1 MEIKDF
7 EGLTQHLVS
16 WIQDQAKASGL
27 PNGVVGISGGV
38 DSALVFALC
47 VRALPLTV
55 GVKMPCGSSRDSL
68 DRANELFAAM
78 RSKGFNFM
86 EYEID
91 LQDSFRSIITQA
103 AGQYGV
109 EFDGSDATVARMR
122 AQHGAL
128 RSCLRAPVLD
138 YFGKRHDGLVYG
150 TGNRDEDALFR
161 YYQKRGDGAV
171 DNNPIVCL
179 HKSEVWALSEYLG
192 VPASIVKAVPT
203 ADLWGPDAGQ
213 TDEDELG
220 ITYQEIEWVTQLN
233 DSANV
238 LAAREECGSFTVF
251 ADRYT
256 AFTKRQLEVIE
267 KTYHAERV
275 SRHKAS
281 PPPGPSRDSVR
292 SFF

>member
-1 MEIKDF
+1 MEIKDY
-7 EGLTQHLVS
+7 EGLTQHLVG

-27 PNGVVGISGGV
+27 PHGVVGISGGV

-55 GVKMPCGSSRDSL
+55 GVKMPCGSSRDSI
-68 DRANELFAAM
+68 DRANELFEAM
-78 RSKGFNFM
+78 RSKGFKFI

-91 LQDSFRSIITQA
+91 LQDAFKSIVGQA
-103 AGQYGV
+103 AQQWGNGRFAGV
-109 EFDGSDATVARMR
+109 SQQR
-122 AQHGAL
+122 AEEGAL

-138 YFGKRHDGLVYG
+138 YFGKKHSGLVYG

-179 HKSEVWALSEYLG
+179 HKSEVWALSDYLG
-192 VPASIVKAVPT
+192 VPQSIVKAVPT

-213 TDEDELG
+213 TDEGELG

-233 DSANV
+233 DSSNV
-238 LAAREECGSFTVF
+238 LAAREECGSFAVF

>member
-7 EGLTQHLVS
+7 EGLTNYLVD
-16 WIQDQAKASGL
+16 WIRAQVKASGL

-55 GVKMPCGSSRDSL
+55 GVKMPCGSSRDSI
-68 DRANELFAAM
+68 DRANELFEAM
-78 RSKGFNFM
+78 RSKGFKFI

-91 LQDSFRSIITQA
+91 LQDAFKSIVGQA
-103 AGQYGV
+103 AQQWGNGKFVGV
-109 EFDGSDATVARMR
+109 RQQR
-122 AQHGAL
+122 AEEGAL

-138 YFGKRHDGLVYG
+138 YFGKKHSGLVYG
-150 TGNRDEDALFR
+150 TGNRDEDELFR

-171 DNNPIVCL
+171 DNNPIACL
-179 HKSEVWALSEYLG
+179 HKSEVWALSKHLG
-192 VPASIVKAVPT
+192 VPESIVEAVPT

-220 ITYQEIEWVTQLN
+220 VSYQEIEWMTQLN
-233 DSANV
+233 DSANI
-238 LAAREECGSFTVF
+238 LEARKECGSFAVF

-256 AFTKRQLEVIE
+256 AFTERQLGVIE
-267 KTYHAERV
+267 RAYHAERT
-275 SRHKAS
+275 SRHKAM